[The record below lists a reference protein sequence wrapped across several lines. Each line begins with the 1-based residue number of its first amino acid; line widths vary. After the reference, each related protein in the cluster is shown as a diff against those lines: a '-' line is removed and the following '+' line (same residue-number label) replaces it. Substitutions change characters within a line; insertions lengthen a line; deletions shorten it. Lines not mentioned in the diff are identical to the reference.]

1 MGDNIR
7 LKGPLGL
14 KQDIYDDK
22 RAKEFKK
29 IIQLPTKEFIAEYL
43 AKIDAETKKE
53 VDGGLIEPKEYEAK
67 RKQQQKTIPQVQ
79 TLKGLKEKI
88 KTYSEFKKSKKRFEE
103 ENKQHDLERDKL
115 QEQEDYKRF
124 LDQKYGVEVKK
135 GGAIK
140 VKKAVFGSLI
150 RNMLHGKKTTTED
163 SAAPYRQTFNVKD
176 SETGEIKNIMQDFKP
191 IQSQNNLSND
201 TGLIGRLF
209 GAVRNKPTGDVGPL
223 KHDFY
228 VKDKSGQNVN
238 IVEKKSGGLIRQGY
252 PKIAKKGWK

>member
-7 LKGPLGL
+7 LKGPLGI

-43 AKIDAETKKE
+43 AKLDAETKKE
-53 VDGGLIEPKEYEAK
+53 KD
-67 RKQQQKTIPQVQ
+67 
-79 TLKGLKEKI
+79 
-88 KTYSEFKKSKKRFEE
+88 
-103 ENKQHDLERDKL
+103 
-115 QEQEDYKRF
+115 
-124 LDQKYGVEVKK
+124 

-209 GAVRNKPTGDVGPL
+209 GAIRNKPTGDVGPL

>member
-1 MGDNIR
+1 MP
-7 LKGPLGL
+7 LKKNKRTDPKDKL
-14 KQDIYDDK
+14 KPEDTLSKYK
-22 RAKEFKK
+22 SYSEEE
-29 IIQLPTKEFIAEYL
+29 LLENL
-43 AKIDAETKKE
+43 
-53 VDGGLIEPKEYEAK
+53 EAK
-67 RKQQQKTIPQVQ
+67 YPNFEIQEEHVYRNMPVQKPKNVAPPKSFSAMPEVEQV
-79 TLKGLKEKI
+79 E
-88 KTYSEFKKSKKRFEE
+88 KRF
-103 ENKQHDLERDKL
+103 QQDLAD
-115 QEQEDYKRF
+115 
-124 LDQKYGVEVKK
+124 

-209 GAVRNKPTGDVGPL
+209 GAIRNKPTQDVGPL

-228 VKDKSGQNVN
+228 VKDKAGQNVN
-238 IVEKKSGGLIRQGY
+238 IAEKKAGGLVRQGY

>member
-29 IIQLPTKEFIAEYL
+29 IIQLPTKEFISEYL
-43 AKIDAETKKE
+43 AKLDAETKKE
-53 VDGGLIEPKEYEAK
+53 KD
-67 RKQQQKTIPQVQ
+67 
-79 TLKGLKEKI
+79 
-88 KTYSEFKKSKKRFEE
+88 
-103 ENKQHDLERDKL
+103 
-115 QEQEDYKRF
+115 
-124 LDQKYGVEVKK
+124 

-209 GAVRNKPTGDVGPL
+209 GAIRNKPTGDVGPL

-238 IVEKKSGGLIRQGY
+238 IVEKKSGGLIRHGY